1 MVLAVYVTKA
11 DGTTQPFNREKVIKT
26 CLRIGATR
34 TIAELV
40 AKNVESM
47 IYEGIETRKILQ
59 MIFKQLRKQKP
70 VFRHQIDLRKAL
82 GLLNPAPDFER
93 YIQLLLSEHGYD
105 VTPNQIVKGKC
116 VEHEVDAIASK
127 NGKTCLVEIKHHFSY
142 HTQTSLDVP
151 RISRAVFEDVTEG
164 YELGLNNLKID
175 YSMIVCNT
183 KLSEHS
189 KRYAN
194 CRGID
199 HIGWG
204 SPKNHNLEKMIEEKK
219 LYPITFLKGLNTE
232 TRHNLI
238 SNRIIML
245 KHLNEK
251 STAELKKIT
260 GIHKEKLQSIIVNAN
275 VILSKI

>member
-1 MVLAVYVTKA
+1 MVIYVTKA
-11 DGTTQPFNREKVIKT
+11 DGTTQPFNREKVVNT
-26 CLRIGATR
+26 CLRMGATP
-34 TIAELV
+34 TVAESV

-47 IYEGIETRKILQ
+47 IYPGIKTRKILQ
-59 MIFKQLRKQKP
+59 MIFKLLRKQKP

-82 GLLNPAPDFER
+82 SLLNPAPDFENF
-93 YIQLLLSEHGYD
+93 IQILLGENGYE

-116 VEHEVDAIASK
+116 VEHEVDAIARK

-142 HTQTSLDVP
+142 HTRTSLDVP
-151 RISRAVFEDVTEG
+151 RISRAIFEDVTEG

-183 KLSEHS
+183 KLSEHA

-204 SPKNHNLEKMIEEKK
+204 SPKNHDLEKMIEKKK
-219 LYPITFLKGLNTE
+219 LYPITFLKGLNAE
-232 TRHNLI
+232 TRHALT
-238 SNRIIML
+238 SNRIILL
-245 KHLNEK
+245 KQLTEK
-251 STAELKKIT
+251 SPAELKKQT

-275 VILSKI
+275 TILSKI